1 MIISDT
7 TPIWQLT
14 VAEFKSLIR
23 EAQAQET
30 KSERPVETQDEYVY
44 GISGL
49 AEFLNCSKTTAQ
61 KLKSSGRI
69 DKAITQVGRQI
80 IINKKQVINI
90 LKN

>member
-1 MIISDT
+1 MINDT
-7 TPIWQLT
+7 TPVWQLT
-14 VAEFKSLIR
+14 VAELKQMIR
-23 EAQAQET
+23 EMIHDVKPEQSDN
-30 KSERPVETQDEYVY
+30 KQDENVY

-49 AEFLNCSKTTAQ
+49 ADFLNCSKTTAQ
-61 KLKSSGRI
+61 KLKSSGKI